1 LTQCYHF
8 VMVDFETIQL
18 IRTKY
23 DALYPIMDERTRRYW
38 AASEALALGWGGT
51 SAVARAT
58 GLSRPT
64 IIQGIRAL
72 KHQSVSTGK
81 IENSLRVR
89 RPGGGRKSV
98 TITERGLQRA
108 LERLLD
114 SNTRGDPQSP
124 LRWTCKSSRQ
134 LAEELERQGHPGTHP
149 TVTRLLHDLDYS
161 LQANRKT
168 QEGADHP
175 DRDEQFEH
183 ISRKVKAF
191 QRRSQPVILVDAKKK
206 ELIGEFKQTGRE
218 WCPKGTPI
226 KVRTHDFAD
235 PDLGKAIPYGV
246 YDLTNNEGW
255 VSVGINHD
263 TAEFAVEPIRRWWKE
278 MGCQSFPKA
287 TELLITADSGGS
299 NAHRSRLWK
308 FSLQGLANQ
317 IGLKIR
323 VCHFPPGTSKWNK
336 IEHRMFCHITQNW
349 RGQPLVSRSVVVN
362 LIGNTTTRTGL
373 SIRAKLDK
381 KKYTTG
387 IKITDEELAG
397 VNLKKDKFHGD
408 WNYSILPENL

>member
-1 LTQCYHF
+1 
-8 VMVDFETIQL
+8 MVDSETIQL
-18 IRTKY
+18 VRTKY
-23 DALYPIMDERTRRYW
+23 DALYPVMDERTRRYW

-51 SAVARAT
+51 SAVSIAT

-64 IIQGIRAL
+64 IIQGIKAI
-72 KHQSVSTGK
+72 KHQGASTGK
-81 IENSLRVR
+81 PENSMRVR
-89 RPGGGRKSV
+89 RPGGGRKPV
-98 TITERGLQRA
+98 TTTDRGLRRA
-108 LERLLD
+108 LEKLLG

-124 LRWTCKSSRQ
+124 LRWTCKSGRQ
-134 LAEELERQGHPGTHP
+134 LAEELERQGHQVTHP
-149 TVTRLLHDLDYS
+149 TVIGLLHDMDYS
-161 LQANRKT
+161 LQANRKIK
-168 QEGADHP
+168 EGADHP
-175 DRDEQFEH
+175 DRNEQFEH

-191 QRRSQPVILVDAKKK
+191 QRRSQPVISVDAKKK
-206 ELIGEFKQTGRE
+206 ELIGDFKQTGRE
-218 WCPKGTPI
+218 WCPKGTPVQ
-226 KVRTHDFAD
+226 VRTHDFPD

-263 TAEFAVEPIRRWWKE
+263 TAEFAVETIRRWWEE

-299 NAHRSRLWK
+299 NGHRSRLWK

-381 KKYTTG
+381 KKYATG
-387 IKITDEELAG
+387 IKITDKELAA

-408 WNYSILPENL
+408 WNYSILPEKL